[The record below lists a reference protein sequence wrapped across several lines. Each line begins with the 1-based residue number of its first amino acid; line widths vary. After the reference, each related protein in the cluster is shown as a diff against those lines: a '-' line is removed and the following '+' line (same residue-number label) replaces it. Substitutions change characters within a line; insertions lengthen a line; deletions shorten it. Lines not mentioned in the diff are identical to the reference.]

1 MPAEDR
7 IRAVHKPTGVIE
19 IVPRG
24 YVEEAFPHLYREA
37 TEKDLAAARKAA
49 EEALAAADAPKAESS
64 AKTADDKEGK

>member
-49 EEALAAADAPKAESS
+49 GEALAPNSPKAESP
-64 AKTADDKEGK
+64 AKTADKEGK